1 VTAAS
6 TDAGRT
12 LDAAAT
18 GATTRSWRLH
28 LRRRTAVVC
37 GILALVVAALFV
49 VALLLGEAGLSPAEV
64 FAALTGR
71 ADRIT
76 AYVVLELRLPRATA
90 AAVVGACLGVSGA
103 VFQSVV
109 RNPLASPDIVGI
121 TAGAGFAG
129 VLAVLVFHAS
139 GLALSFAAIAGGL
152 IAAIAVAVLTW
163 RRGIHGLR
171 LVLIGI
177 GVAALAT
184 ALTSYLLTSVDVREA
199 GVAYT
204 WLVGSLSG
212 VTWPIVAIT
221 LVLAVLGFAALASQS
236 RALRALELGD
246 ATATALGF
254 RVERSRIVVLLIAV
268 VLAAIAVGASGPIG
282 FVALMAPQIARRLVG
297 RTSVSLVASA
307 ATGAAL
313 VSAADLL
320 AQYLVPGSSFPVGVV
335 TGVIGAPYLA
345 WLLARSNR
353 SRSGGTS

>member
-1 VTAAS
+1 MP
-6 TDAGRT
+6 
-12 LDAAAT
+12 
-18 GATTRSWRLH
+18 ATTPVRSRGGTVTRTWRAR
-28 LRRRTAVVC
+28 LRRRTAAVC
-37 GILALVVAALFV
+37 AALAIAVLALFV
-49 VALLLGEAGLSPAEV
+49 TALLLGDAGLSPAEV
-64 FAALTGR
+64 LSAVTGR

-76 AYVVLELRLPRATA
+76 AYVVLELRLPRALA
-90 AAVVGACLGVSGA
+90 AALVGACLGVSGA

-152 IAAIAVAVLTW
+152 LAALTVAVLTW

-171 LVLIGI
+171 LVLVGI

-184 ALTSYLLTSVDVREA
+184 ALTSYLLTSVDVRDA
-199 GVAYT
+199 AVAYT
-204 WLVGSLSG
+204 WLVGSLGGSS
-212 VTWPIVAIT
+212 WPIVSIT
-221 LVLAVLGFAALASQS
+221 LVLAALGFAALASQA

-246 ATATALGF
+246 ATAAGLGF
-254 RVERSRIVVLLIAV
+254 RVERSRVAVLLIAV
-268 VLAAIAVGASGPIG
+268 MLSAVAVGAGGPIA

-320 AQYLVPGSSFPVGVV
+320 AQYLVPGISFPVGVV
-335 TGVIGAPYLA
+335 TGIIGAPYLA

-353 SRSGGTS
+353 SRSGGTT

>member
-1 VTAAS
+1 MPTTTPARSRGGIVT
-6 TDAGRT
+6 RT
-12 LDAAAT
+12 
-18 GATTRSWRLH
+18 WRAR
-28 LRRRTAVVC
+28 LRRRTAAVCAALAIAVV
-37 GILALVVAALFV
+37 ALFV
-49 VALLLGEAGLSPAEV
+49 TALLLGDAGLSPAEV
-64 FAALTGR
+64 LSAVTGR

-76 AYVVLELRLPRATA
+76 AYVVLELRLPRALA

-152 IAAIAVAVLTW
+152 LAALTVAVLTW

-171 LVLIGI
+171 LVLVGI

-184 ALTSYLLTSVDVREA
+184 ALTSYLLTSVDVRDA
-199 GVAYT
+199 AVAYT
-204 WLVGSLSG
+204 WLVGSLGGSS
-212 VTWPIVAIT
+212 WPIVSIT
-221 LVLAVLGFAALASQS
+221 LGLAVLGFAALASQA

-246 ATATALGF
+246 ATAAGLGF
-254 RVERSRIVVLLIAV
+254 RVERSRVAVLLIAV
-268 VLAAIAVGASGPIG
+268 VLAAVAVGAGGPIA

-320 AQYLVPGSSFPVGVV
+320 AQYLVPGISFPVGVV
-335 TGVIGAPYLA
+335 TGIIGAPYLA

-353 SRSGGTS
+353 SRSGGTT